1 MLSTF
6 CIARGSGFY
15 FKSGTKGP
23 HMNSHPKAML
33 ETLAQFI
40 MSGKV
45 NADRQAK
52 LLSGAIHL
60 ERNKDIYT
68 FA

>member
-1 MLSTF
+1 
-6 CIARGSGFY
+6 
-15 FKSGTKGP
+15 
-23 HMNSHPKAML
+23 MNSHPKAML
-33 ETLAQFI
+33 EILAQFI

-52 LLSGAIHL
+52 SLSGIINL

>member
-6 CIARGSGFY
+6 CIARGFY

-23 HMNSHPKAML
+23 HMNSHQKAML
-33 ETLAQFI
+33 EILAQFI

-52 LLSGAIHL
+52 LLSGIINL